1 MGRMD
6 FQVKIRGFRIELGEV
21 EAAINAVS
29 IVNQAAVIS
38 HTGED
43 GNNRL
48 VAYVIGDRELSV
60 TSIREELV
68 KTLPEYMIPAQ
79 FVQLEVLPVTSN
91 GKIDRKNLPLP
102 DGAGMKSGND
112 YVAPSGK
119 IESEIVRIWAEVLEI
134 KPEQISTL
142 DNFFEIGGDSIRLLK
157 VFRKLQD
164 RLEQNIS
171 VAQLFQFPTI
181 EKLAIHLE
189 SQEGSN
195 AETEEMIEESKE
207 VLFDSMKL
215 LLNDDE

>member
-1 MGRMD
+1 M
-6 FQVKIRGFRIELGEV
+6 
-21 EAAINAVS
+21 
-29 IVNQAAVIS
+29 
-38 HTGED
+38 
-43 GNNRL
+43 
-48 VAYVIGDRELSV
+48 
-60 TSIREELV
+60 
-68 KTLPEYMIPAQ
+68 KT
-79 FVQLEVLPVTSN
+79 
-91 GKIDRKNLPLP
+91 
-102 DGAGMKSGND
+102 GND

-119 IESEIVRIWAEVLEI
+119 VESEIVSIWAEVLEI

-164 RLEQNIS
+164 RLEQEVS

-195 AETEEMIEESKE
+195 AATEEMIEESKE